1 MAKKAKATQTKRPKA
16 PKMSFNER
24 VRKVIKGEAETKM
37 KVVNI
42 FSDEPVRG
50 VGLTST
56 TTPPGGLT
64 QPNLLQ
70 TLAIAQGPE
79 QEQREGNKIQDCR
92 LRLRGVI
99 KSEEYGTD
107 THYPN
112 LSTYPYEVHM
122 VFYKLK
128 KDIDNNNQSLKVLPN
143 NNTGEVDG
151 TLINSVYPYNKDRYI
166 IRKVRVFRLRP
177 LLKQAIPA
185 AAGNQ
190 LVNSQYS
197 NAPAF
202 HRFVET
208 IDVHKELKYN
218 DQGTTPT
225 NDWCGVS
232 LFVINGDGSIL
243 DPNTIRAK
251 VSMDAVLTYKDL

>member
-1 MAKKAKATQTKRPKA
+1 MAKKPTKRKAA

-24 VRKVIKGEAETKM
+24 VRKVIQGEAETKM

-42 FSDEPVRG
+42 FSDSDIKG
-50 VGLTST
+50 VGLTT
-56 TTPPGGLT
+56 TTAPVGGLT
-64 QPNLLQ
+64 QANLLE

-79 QEQREGNKIQDCR
+79 QEEREGNKIQNCK
-92 LRLRGVI
+92 LKVRGVI
-99 KSEEYGTD
+99 QSDEYRPNSNAVPNSSP
-107 THYPN
+107 YPF
-112 LSTYPYEVHM
+112 EVHM

-166 IRKVRVFRLRP
+166 IRKIRVFRMRP
-177 LLKQAIPA
+177 LMGSSNPA
-185 AAGNQ
+185 GQTTNT
-190 LVNSQYS
+190 QYS

-208 IDVHKELKYN
+208 IDIHKELKFN
-218 DQGTTPT
+218 DQATAPA

-232 LFVINGDGSIL
+232 LFVINGDGDTL
-243 DPNTIRAK
+243 TATTTRAK
-251 VSMDAVLTYKDL
+251 VTMDAVITYKDI